1 VLCHSAR
8 WHFDRGRAAAR
19 GQHLGLGMEHLTAW
33 NAKIDAVTAEMVRA
47 LARRLM
53 RTDALTFAI
62 AGDPT
67 GL

>member
-1 VLCHSAR
+1 MGDEDSKLTQKFQQDWNTTR
-8 WHFDRGRAAAR
+8 
-19 GQHLGLGMEHLTAW
+19 LGLDAEHLTAW
-33 NAKIDAVTAEMVRA
+33 NAKIDAVTVEMVRA

-53 RTDALTFAI
+53 GPDALTFAI